1 MGSKYFQSD
10 TAGIYKR
17 VLELL
22 KRNERVLFCGTPCQ
36 VAALRAY
43 LGREYENLYLLDF
56 ICKGINSPKAYIAY
70 IEELEQKYKSTVKC
84 VRQKSKKTGWQSLA
98 TNIIF
103 ENNKEYH
110 KDRYTDWMD
119 SRVYMWKSFYEIKIV
134 KSVYI
139 NLCLDR
145 QIFHLEIFGG

>member
-1 MGSKYFQSD
+1 MCFSDDYKSAKHVVGRTYKDLQAIMGSKYFQSD

-84 VRQKSKKTGWQSLA
+84 VRQRVKNWMAKSC
-98 TNIIF
+98 
-103 ENNKEYH
+103 H
-110 KDRYTDWMD
+110 KY
-119 SRVYMWKSFYEIKIV
+119 YF
-134 KSVYI
+134 
-139 NLCLDR
+139 
-145 QIFHLEIFGG
+145 